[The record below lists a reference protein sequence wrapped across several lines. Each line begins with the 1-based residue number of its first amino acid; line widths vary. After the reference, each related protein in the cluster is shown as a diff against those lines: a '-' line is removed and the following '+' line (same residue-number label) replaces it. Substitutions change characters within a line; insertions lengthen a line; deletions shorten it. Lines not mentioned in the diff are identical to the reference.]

1 MLFRIA
7 LFSKYANYFEV
18 NQAISELIRDGRVI
32 CELTDT
38 DELLMLTA
46 DAMFR
51 TAEIEKTLP
60 RSVREK
66 AVSAALKIF
75 ARDRAEEETTV
86 EVDELEHGFNVSFI
100 IKDVGTELMRL
111 TIYVSESSQIELVKR
126 NFYNNAAGIYSD
138 IISSLTVE

>member
-1 MLFRIA
+1 
-7 LFSKYANYFEV
+7 
-18 NQAISELIRDGRVI
+18 
-32 CELTDT
+32 
-38 DELLMLTA
+38 MLTA
-46 DAMFR
+46 DAMFH

-86 EVDELEHGFNVSFI
+86 EIEELDRGFNVSFV

-111 TIYVSESSQIELVKR
+111 TIYVSERSQIELVKR
-126 NFYNNAAGIYSD
+126 NFYNNAVGIYSD